1 MEINSCQFDKTIPM
15 NSSHMINRYQ
25 QIDRQNLL
33 SDEIYSN
40 FTSSA
45 KKTSSSGSETDVSTS
60 TENLSPE
67 DHFVLRNGT
76 RQEPQ
81 GEETFFKN
89 NCLSWSNFA
98 PVLEN
103 LDDDKRLSFIRSDSN
118 KQIFV
123 NLKDDKSNCNST
135 KGTNCNQKASIISEN
150 DTIDPIYSYITPL
163 FMRRNMLSE
172 NLINNEAQIVNAGI
186 ATDIKVRN
194 RENYFDSDLFNQQES
209 KVLQLSSAINLVQNT
224 SNNENNSNEI
234 CQKND
239 LISLTLDNDSP
250 YSNLN
255 LLKFNSNSQQKSSS
269 TAHSAAKSSQP
280 QIPTIPPSSNLSSMP
295 LNANKNQVKFG
306 QKKNSVIKFQSII
319 NHKSSNS
326 MDYFSKNGQTLIN
339 LQKPMLDEY
348 LESIRKDNSAVLEQ
362 LNLPLHSMSII
373 PVSTSLSPKSC
384 EQSRIESWSA
394 SNNFMNLDQN
404 NKSLEKFST
413 LSRSH
418 PDLSKLNDIEIIS
431 SENHPFHHQISQIP
445 LNSDDIQL
453 RDGNLFEMNPK
464 QSNAV
469 QLLLMENSHLRA
481 ELNFCYKKIE
491 KFDKVDSDIQKI
503 YQSYDELVKSSEKKE
518 KFEREARL
526 KLEIEIK
533 KLQKQNKYLQE
544 SGKSDTHDA
553 DFEKELNKRTTLISY
568 LLTKNKE
575 LINLK
580 ERQEIE
586 LEAQRLT
593 LQEQR
598 NHIEIL
604 DTALINAQ
612 NNIMTLENEL
622 RSQRDWK
629 EKTLFLE
636 KALTNLQSTYERRLQ
651 MEKRLRTY
659 LEKELARF
667 KNKTSTE
674 KFETVSPESIS
685 SNLNNIEF
693 LKSKISDYE
702 KKIIELEA
710 DCSKWEQKYLEENTL
725 RSIEVSVASAPKDA
739 KIAALEQ
746 ATHESEKLIAEA
758 RSEHLKHMDEIHIA
772 NRKCAELE
780 SKLKDLNFRL
790 AEKDTIIKVLQKHSD
805 DRDATLQKTLK
816 MTNARHCKSASSMGL
831 VVSNNGPQ
839 VFNKDYSLMFA
850 RTSNSATLIKNKET
864 PNLSSTLDE
873 QLKEI
878 ENSQSAN
885 KDSIINALRSEKE
898 RYPNH
903 YNNWRL

>member
-1 MEINSCQFDKTIPM
+1 
-15 NSSHMINRYQ
+15 
-25 QIDRQNLL
+25 
-33 SDEIYSN
+33 
-40 FTSSA
+40 
-45 KKTSSSGSETDVSTS
+45 
-60 TENLSPE
+60 
-67 DHFVLRNGT
+67 
-76 RQEPQ
+76 
-81 GEETFFKN
+81 
-89 NCLSWSNFA
+89 
-98 PVLEN
+98 
-103 LDDDKRLSFIRSDSN
+103 
-118 KQIFV
+118 
-123 NLKDDKSNCNST
+123 
-135 KGTNCNQKASIISEN
+135 
-150 DTIDPIYSYITPL
+150 
-163 FMRRNMLSE
+163 
-172 NLINNEAQIVNAGI
+172 
-186 ATDIKVRN
+186 
-194 RENYFDSDLFNQQES
+194 
-209 KVLQLSSAINLVQNT
+209 
-224 SNNENNSNEI
+224 
-234 CQKND
+234 
-239 LISLTLDNDSP
+239 
-250 YSNLN
+250 
-255 LLKFNSNSQQKSSS
+255 
-269 TAHSAAKSSQP
+269 
-280 QIPTIPPSSNLSSMP
+280 
-295 LNANKNQVKFG
+295 
-306 QKKNSVIKFQSII
+306 
-319 NHKSSNS
+319 
-326 MDYFSKNGQTLIN
+326 
-339 LQKPMLDEY
+339 
-348 LESIRKDNSAVLEQ
+348 
-362 LNLPLHSMSII
+362 
-373 PVSTSLSPKSC
+373 
-384 EQSRIESWSA
+384 
-394 SNNFMNLDQN
+394 
-404 NKSLEKFST
+404 
-413 LSRSH
+413 
-418 PDLSKLNDIEIIS
+418 
-431 SENHPFHHQISQIP
+431 
-445 LNSDDIQL
+445 
-453 RDGNLFEMNPK
+453 
-464 QSNAV
+464 
-469 QLLLMENSHLRA
+469 
-481 ELNFCYKKIE
+481 
-491 KFDKVDSDIQKI
+491 
-503 YQSYDELVKSSEKKE
+503 
-518 KFEREARL
+518 
-526 KLEIEIK
+526 
-533 KLQKQNKYLQE
+533 
-544 SGKSDTHDA
+544 
-553 DFEKELNKRTTLISY
+553 
-568 LLTKNKE
+568 
-575 LINLK
+575 
-580 ERQEIE
+580 
-586 LEAQRLT
+586 
-593 LQEQR
+593 
-598 NHIEIL
+598 
-604 DTALINAQ
+604 
-612 NNIMTLENEL
+612 MTLENEL